1 MNALDFVIARIE
13 NKIHQLTLRG
23 GANFMVVSPT
33 VATILESIP
42 GFAADT
48 DGAADT
54 MKYAFGVQKIGQLN
68 SRYKVYNSKPNPQ
81 QQSFVQTFGTEDPVI
96 KPDRGALSTAWH
108 YTGGAVWN
116 AGSKLMA
123 GLQNVS
129 DFTTRLYRTAAIG
142 TTQGM
147 GLADA
152 WDEANDKGDKVF
164 NPGRISDARA
174 KFGNTAVTIAMR
186 IAAGEEPEK
195 IIASATPE
203 EQKYVRLAY
212 KKTGTQAEQDLFQ
225 DTIDAVGSWRR
236 P

>member
-1 MNALDFVIARIE
+1 MSDSLKAASMAAGLTEAEKREVNALIKAVTV
-13 NKIHQLTLRG
+13 NK
-23 GANFMVVSPT
+23 
-33 VATILESIP
+33 
-42 GFAADT
+42 
-48 DGAADT
+48 
-54 MKYAFGVQKIGQLN
+54 QLN
-68 SRYKVYNSKPNPQ
+68 NLPADVANKVYNSKPISQ
-81 QQSFVQTFGTEDPVI
+81 QQSLAQTFGTEDPVV

-142 TTQGM
+142 ATQGM

-164 NPGRISDARA
+164 NPGRIGDAKA

-186 IAAGEEPEK
+186 IAAG
-195 IIASATPE
+195 
-203 EQKYVRLAY
+203 
-212 KKTGTQAEQDLFQ
+212 GTQAAIEATQAATGGRF
-225 DTIDAVGSWRR
+225 DAGEVATTAALAFSKSNADCIVR
-236 P
+236 PAVCNTPCVNP